1 MFNMIFSLIF
11 FIYVQVFGDFTRD
24 DHPPQKVSNQ
34 RPNGSVGT
42 GREDTSAYRKLIR
55 SLPNAFSSTQN
66 QDQFF
71 ESDEL
76 QTDFFSQVGDY
87 DSLIQSLH
95 RMRGLLRE
103 EKKGELLPIY
113 IRLAYAHHQ
122 KSNVDSLIFW
132 RRQAERRVGLRAEY
146 SGMILLLKGLES
158 SFNASYSTSIGFL
171 LEAAKI
177 FEERNQSANLAKAY
191 QSLAFNFYQM
201 ADFESQEFYLLKQIE
216 VDQALGNR
224 LARIGAYNNLGVSYK
239 KRDSLDKALFY
250 YGLAYQELKVFNSP
264 FLTAQNLTNRANIFE
279 QLGDYPAAER
289 LFLACQQLSAQ
300 HGITY
305 GLLLSNMNLG
315 NLYRLMK
322 KYSLSESNLNQALS
336 LAKSLKSKKEE
347 ALVFERLSWLE
358 RDRGAFD
365 KAYENLVLYKNL
377 NDSLVNESVRNTANE
392 LTAKYES
399 ENKEK
404 EISSLSQDKLSQQY
418 IMALMGVLGI
428 MLLSVVFWWKSKN
441 QLIHIKL
448 ALAENLNLV
457 KEEALKLREK
467 DLLQQTMEK
476 VASKEQ
482 MQELVKK
489 IKEGNSPEKIKTQ
502 VRAIEFK
509 QNPWN
514 DMVEKFKLLN
524 PQFIQ
529 KIYKSYPQ
537 LTQNDVELCSL
548 IKMNLSTKEI
558 AQILRITDQSVRTKK
573 YRLIKKLNL
582 TKETDLVTWVNT
594 LAMEE
599 N

>member
-1 MFNMIFSLIF
+1 
-11 FIYVQVFGDFTRD
+11 
-24 DHPPQKVSNQ
+24 
-34 RPNGSVGT
+34 
-42 GREDTSAYRKLIR
+42 
-55 SLPNAFSSTQN
+55 
-66 QDQFF
+66 
-71 ESDEL
+71 
-76 QTDFFSQVGDY
+76 
-87 DSLIQSLH
+87 
-95 RMRGLLRE
+95 
-103 EKKGELLPIY
+103 
-113 IRLAYAHHQ
+113 
-122 KSNVDSLIFW
+122 
-132 RRQAERRVGLRAEY
+132 
-146 SGMILLLKGLES
+146 
-158 SFNASYSTSIGFL
+158 
-171 LEAAKI
+171 
-177 FEERNQSANLAKAY
+177 
-191 QSLAFNFYQM
+191 
-201 ADFESQEFYLLKQIE
+201 
-216 VDQALGNR
+216 
-224 LARIGAYNNLGVSYK
+224 
-239 KRDSLDKALFY
+239 
-250 YGLAYQELKVFNSP
+250 
-264 FLTAQNLTNRANIFE
+264 
-279 QLGDYPAAER
+279 
-289 LFLACQQLSAQ
+289 
-300 HGITY
+300 
-305 GLLLSNMNLG
+305 
-315 NLYRLMK
+315 
-322 KYSLSESNLNQALS
+322 
-336 LAKSLKSKKEE
+336 
-347 ALVFERLSWLE
+347 
-358 RDRGAFD
+358 
-365 KAYENLVLYKNL
+365 
-377 NDSLVNESVRNTANE
+377 
-392 LTAKYES
+392 
-399 ENKEK
+399 
-404 EISSLSQDKLSQQY
+404 
-418 IMALMGVLGI
+418 MALMGVLGI